1 MYCRGFGFK
10 NVDVYESHYS
20 EFKIIGN
27 DLLPPLNAID
37 GLGDKA
43 AMQIYEE
50 AQKRPFISK
59 EDLQTR
65 AKVNKSNIEKLEQFG
80 CLSSL
85 PDSNQMSFLTMM

>member
-1 MYCRGFGFK
+1 M
-10 NVDVYESHYS
+10 DVYESHYS